1 MPLQISW
8 RNVSEIH
15 TIEQQSLAVFGAEL
29 VLTLAGDVIIDTNW
43 VVSGR
48 EFELADTDLGR
59 RIQRFLV
66 HPDGEIL
73 TIALQSQGSSF
84 CNGVWSALMEI
95 PLGQVLS
102 YAELARQL
110 GSAPRAVAQACR
122 KNPYPGIIPCH
133 RVVATSGI
141 GGFMG
146 QAHGDFVEFKRRIL
160 ACEREIVGEVGR

>member
-1 MPLQISW
+1 MSLKISW
-8 RNVSEIH
+8 SCVSETH
-15 TIEQQSLAVFGAEL
+15 PTGQQSLAVFGAEL
-29 VLTLAGDVIIDTNW
+29 VLTLVADVIVDTNW
-43 VVSGR
+43 VISDR

-59 RIQRFLV
+59 RIQRFLIN
-66 HPDGEIL
+66 PDGENL
-73 TIALQSQGSSF
+73 SIALQSQGSLF
-84 CNGVWSALMEI
+84 CNRVWTALMEI
-95 PLGQVLS
+95 PFGQVLS

-146 QAHGDFVEFKRRIL
+146 QAHGDFVEFKRRLL
-160 ACEREIVGEVGR
+160 AYEREIAREVGR